1 MLFNPSTSFFVLA
14 VDSHNIPDATERA
27 VSLIKKVFQKY
38 YEEYKLPYK
47 LVLFDHLDFCE
58 NLEQFYEVFNYF
70 SEKVAQNSYRVFGE
84 EDYQTYKEMHYI
96 KSQLKDIA
104 EHGSL
109 DDERVLVYCQPVRN
123 VHGYLRYRR
132 IPDAFASATDRTG
145 NPGSFY
151 SSGRKIR
158 LHPPPQHDH
167 SE

>member
-1 MLFNPSTSFFVLA
+1 M
-14 VDSHNIPDATERA
+14 DSHNIPDATGRA

-123 VHGYLRYRR
+123 VHTGTYDTAESLMRLRL
-132 IPDAFASATDRTG
+132 PKTG
-145 NPGSFY
+145 LVFLSL
-151 SSGRKIR
+151 I
-158 LHPPPQHDH
+158 HI
-167 SE
+167 